1 MSQAS
6 EILPSS
12 DLINA
17 SEIHEL
23 AMSSHSYIQQAIWW
37 VRLAKALDVL
47 AEEIICANISRL
59 SKDLAGH
66 RPEMREDAAALDE
79 MGDEALR
86 AIDAT
91 RKHVSLLAGESS
103 AAAQVRDS
111 VKWVWKRVQLM
122 NCLFEDLSLDGG
134 RTGERASQGRRLR
147 SVPMQ

>member
-6 EILPSS
+6 EILPSRVLV
-12 DLINA
+12 DA

-37 VRLAKALDVL
+37 VRLAKALDQL
-47 AEEIICANISRL
+47 AEEIVCANLTRLAHEFARHQPAIS
-59 SKDLAGH
+59 
-66 RPEMREDAAALDE
+66 EDARALDE

-91 RKHVSLLAGESS
+91 RKHVSLLAGESA

-122 NCLFEDLSLDGG
+122 NCLFEDLSLIEG
-134 RTGERASQGRRLR
+134 RTGDPASQGRRLR
-147 SVPMQ
+147 SVPMR